1 MDDDVASFRGAR
13 MTTSRLGQELELDR
27 QKRLLEDT
35 LGRTPLMNDTPV
47 EKFNRDVFKS
57 FESVRNVLQSVTL
70 EDYLASYDESEAT
83 APLMFDETMTLEQVL
98 IRMREFN
105 ISSAPVLETKGSAK
119 RFVGWHSLSDC
130 LNDIVGE
137 VLAVAPPDAEIIRET
152 ACLSG
157 IPHVHS
163 AWGVLAR
170 HVRTVT
176 SSERL
181 VGEGIEEREIA
192 LDTAIRAWLE
202 SITND
207 DISTAVTNAMSRT
220 LRESR
225 ASTYSDEDGR
235 MTNRVTARDTDLL
248 EVVRSAF
255 LRHIVTA
262 GDMIAP
268 RQARACHRMCVYEMK
283 PDPDDDM
290 KDKMVIESLISMSD
304 IVQFLY
310 EQSEGFDETLKRR
323 NLASIALGAQH
334 HHRVFPDSDVV
345 CTLPTTRTLDAFM
358 TMHITGRS
366 VLGIID
372 EPRGKLV
379 DVLSISDIR
388 ECVFDVKNLTGS
400 VEEFLS
406 RRKRKHLV
414 VVHED
419 SDFIDALAALCN
431 SGIHHLFVVD
441 LSGSPLRVITPTDIL
456 SRITLPSS
464 HRVGWRFDSYEIHP
478 DTFGKTTTSA

>member
-1 MDDDVASFRGAR
+1 
-13 MTTSRLGQELELDR
+13 
-27 QKRLLEDT
+27 
-35 LGRTPLMNDTPV
+35 MNAISV
-47 EKFNRDVFKS
+47 EKFRREVFQS
-57 FESVRNVLQSVTL
+57 FQSVRNVLQNVTL
-70 EDYLASYDESEAT
+70 DEYLASFDESEPS
-83 APLMFDETMTLEQVL
+83 APLMFDETMTLEQVCV
-98 IRMREFN
+98 RMREFN
-105 ISSAPVLETKGSAK
+105 ISSAPVVETKGSVK

-130 LNDIVGE
+130 LNDVIGE
-137 VLAVAPPDAEIIRET
+137 VLTLAPPDAEIIRET

-157 IPHVHS
+157 KPHVHS

-207 DISTAVTNAMSRT
+207 VIANAVETALSRT

-225 ASTYSDEDGR
+225 GKTYSDEDGR

-262 GDMIAP
+262 GDMVAP
-268 RQARACHRMCVYEMK
+268 RQAHACHRMCVYEMK
-283 PDPDDDM
+283 PDPNDDM
-290 KDKMVIESLISMSD
+290 KDKMIIESLISMSD

-310 EQSEGFDETLKRR
+310 DHSDGFDETLKRR
-323 NLASIALGAQH
+323 NLAALGLGAQKE
-334 HHRVFPDSDVV
+334 HRVFPDSDVV

-366 VLGIID
+366 VLGVID
-372 EPRGKLV
+372 EPRGRLV

-388 ECVFDVKNLTGS
+388 ECVFDVKSLTGT

-419 SDFIDALAALCN
+419 SDFVDALAALCN

-456 SRITLPSS
+456 SRITLPSA

-478 DTFGKTTTSA
+478 DTFGKIDATTPA